1 MHVGRELRAAREL
14 RGLSLD
20 ELSART
26 KIGLER
32 LQAIENEDVDS
43 LPPLVYLKGFI
54 HAYAAEVGL
63 DPIATT
69 QLYLHRI
76 ERHAL
81 AEFNSED
88 AEDVFAEAPRSGED
102 DGPLTVTLAD
112 SSIESR
118 VIARRAQES
127 EYEQLPPERAWGD
140 AASSATDADH
150 FDMVEGDLL
159 LRHAGG
165 ERGEIRDRVRGRP
178 TWRLALAAGMTTVIA
193 LSVWAMLLLVSNRN
207 EVAQAPLTVTGQE
220 RSAVEETPPAA
231 QSSHQASSNPPEAP
245 AAKLTGEWAFTN
257 QIDSSRV
264 PVFKGMTLGF
274 RLRLVQDGTAVSGT
288 GVKVAE
294 NGRRLT
300 RRQQTPITLQGELEG
315 NRLELTFSERGRRRT
330 SKGALVMNL
339 LDDRSMSGRF
349 SSDAAGSRGTSHA
362 LRIVSR

>member
-1 MHVGRELRAAREL
+1 MRAAREL
-14 RGLSLD
+14 HGLSLD

-102 DGPLTVTLAD
+102 DGPLTVTLGD

-118 VIARRAQES
+118 VIARLAQES
-127 EYEQLPPERAWGD
+127 DTSNYPPSALGGMLRVQPRTRTTSTWWRATFCC
-140 AASSATDADH
+140 A
-150 FDMVEGDLL
+150 M
-159 LRHAGG
+159 RG

-178 TWRLALAAGMTTVIA
+178 TAWRLALAAGMTAVIA
-193 LSVWAMLLLVSNRN
+193 LSVWAMLLLVSNRD

-231 QSSHQASSNPPEAP
+231 QSSHQASSNPPEAALTP
-245 AAKLTGEWAFTN
+245 GTTRKQMKAFLLSAK
-257 QIDSSRV
+257 
-264 PVFKGMTLGF
+264 
-274 RLRLVQDGTAVSGT
+274 
-288 GVKVAE
+288 
-294 NGRRLT
+294 
-300 RRQQTPITLQGELEG
+300 RQP
-315 NRLELTFSERGRRRT
+315 
-330 SKGALVMNL
+330 
-339 LDDRSMSGRF
+339 RS
-349 SSDAAGSRGTSHA
+349 
-362 LRIVSR
+362 